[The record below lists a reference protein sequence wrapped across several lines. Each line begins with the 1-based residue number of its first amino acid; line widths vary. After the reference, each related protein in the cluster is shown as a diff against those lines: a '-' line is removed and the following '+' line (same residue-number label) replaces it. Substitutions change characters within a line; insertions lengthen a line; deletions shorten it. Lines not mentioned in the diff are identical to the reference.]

1 MAGTV
6 DITKGIKAIKI
17 NRTDLESA
25 NNTLSL
31 QELEVLRINFS
42 DKGIQE
48 FNIVEIAEYLN
59 YYLFYVVP
67 KNLFTEGAPLAS
79 LFNPSSCEDGSP
91 VGSVYTL
98 SPIQST
104 GRLLDFS
111 IPSVQ
116 SASINNTQGLLT
128 PWIPEPVS
136 LEIRY
141 QVSQSTSG
149 GPNYFT
155 AYITGSG
162 TSIVPKYLNS
172 NEVFESLPGFWNSV
186 TQSFTWYPP
195 TPSSSIGFGFIND
208 LFSNNALAFDFSST
222 LKIAAT
228 QSNFYL
234 ADNVVKDESLDA
246 EANGVQTITA
256 GTLLD
261 ITTWDFDGG
270 QYYSLSRPNNV
281 GLQTFTCSFSAY
293 GDNASGAGNPSMSIA
308 LVSTRNGVVASSSHL
323 VGIGGSF
330 PAPPTGVYYLSGSY
344 TVTGD
349 EQLYINVSETT
360 GNRNL
365 KIRSGSW
372 EVNQSLDA
380 QTGNST
386 QTILEPYL
394 VANFQYSDC
403 NVLAGNA
410 IEARVND
417 FYMDV
422 DYSSNQIV
430 AVNEQS
436 ILSGSATR
444 ATVQQSNY
452 TTAGVVNS
460 RYIGKELQSAVFNE
474 WTDGDVSFGKTPNVS
489 NPENYFVYF
498 NWVGGTSP
506 EWGNNL
512 EDRTAANV
520 KFIVDADG
528 NTIKPTNDDGGINLG
543 IVRQAFEED
552 KTAIV
557 ALNSDD
563 EFGVNLGSVNGEWPI
578 FKSGYRIEPII
589 YTQTASY
596 DNNGDVVSFGYTG
609 AIDFASGDQTPN
621 PTISDY
627 ALLSYGVNY
636 TTIESS
642 SSFPVKIN
650 FGTPTIEGTSA
661 SFSANFG
668 LFYNPTGSVG
678 SLTTNGVTLYFDAK
692 INIVSLSPATV
703 TYAIQKSTDGG
714 SNWNNVATQQFNHRS
729 TRGGNIYYTE
739 NSATTSSLYRVA
751 ATTFSSN
758 STLDYIILTNAAS
771 YFRVSQSPLAGT
783 GGSSDFWLTGSGGT
797 QLTASNTPVIGLNN
811 YVGQTQKNIT
821 RSGFNPITLP
831 FIVQVGDEIRF
842 EGTETL
848 AYGITGTGSDS
859 TGRIVIELDGTIP
872 SGTNTDYF
880 LVRRYIDDP
889 SYVILEVNK
898 PAGASSAGV
907 LKPKYITSTLSSSL
921 EEIVKELQ
929 N

>member
-1 MAGTV
+1 
-6 DITKGIKAIKI
+6 
-17 NRTDLESA
+17 
-25 NNTLSL
+25 
-31 QELEVLRINFS
+31 
-42 DKGIQE
+42 
-48 FNIVEIAEYLN
+48 
-59 YYLFYVVP
+59 
-67 KNLFTEGAPLAS
+67 
-79 LFNPSSCEDGSP
+79 
-91 VGSVYTL
+91 
-98 SPIQST
+98 
-104 GRLLDFS
+104 
-111 IPSVQ
+111 
-116 SASINNTQGLLT
+116 
-128 PWIPEPVS
+128 
-136 LEIRY
+136 
-141 QVSQSTSG
+141 
-149 GPNYFT
+149 
-155 AYITGSG
+155 
-162 TSIVPKYLNS
+162 
-172 NEVFESLPGFWNSV
+172 
-186 TQSFTWYPP
+186 
-195 TPSSSIGFGFIND
+195 
-208 LFSNNALAFDFSST
+208 
-222 LKIAAT
+222 
-228 QSNFYL
+228 
-234 ADNVVKDESLDA
+234 
-246 EANGVQTITA
+246 
-256 GTLLD
+256 
-261 ITTWDFDGG
+261 
-270 QYYSLSRPNNV
+270 
-281 GLQTFTCSFSAY
+281 
-293 GDNASGAGNPSMSIA
+293 MSIA
-308 LVSTRNGVVASSSHL
+308 LVSTVNGTVASASHL

-330 PAPPTGVYYLSGSY
+330 PVPPTGVYYLSGSY

-380 QTGNST
+380 QTGTPT

-410 IEARVND
+410 VEARVND

-692 INIVSLSPATV
+692 INIVSLLPVTV

-929 N
+929 S